1 MATLEDV
8 GTVIHVLRVI
18 QSLSQGDLAEVSG
31 VRNSSISNYE
41 RGKAIPKLETLQKLA
56 EGMGLPL
63 SAVQETQEFI
73 HRMRAQVR
81 RPGTSSVESLAFL
94 SRSAAAGL
102 PDADALRSELD
113 QLAADSGRLVTRLL
127 RLLLQILAVDRLNAS
142 EPEPEPPPSEPDE
155 PA

>member
-1 MATLEDV
+1 MATIEEV
-8 GTVIHVLRVI
+8 GKVIHVLRVI

-73 HRMRAQVR
+73 HRMRSQMH
-81 RPGTSSVESLAFL
+81 GG
-94 SRSAAAGL
+94 SAGDVARFHLGDGAGGRL
-102 PDADALRSELD
+102 DVAALRTEVD
-113 QLAADSGRLVTRLL
+113 QVATDAGRLVSRLV
-127 RLLLQILAVDRLNAS
+127 RLVLQLLATEAIDAAPD
-142 EPEPEPPPSEPDE
+142 PEDE
-155 PA
+155 PSSE